1 MISPPRSR
9 PGTPLLS
16 SGVLFALGAALL
28 FGIST
33 PAAKALGAGIAP
45 QLLAGLLYLGAGLGL
60 VIWMGLRKL
69 WTPDAATIRKP
80 RGREWGW
87 LAAAVA
93 AGGVIGPVLLMQG
106 LARTDGAA
114 ASLLLNLESV
124 LTGTLAWLV
133 FKEKFSLRVLIGMS
147 VIFAGGL
154 IISWNGS
161 PSLTTLAGPLLVAA
175 ACLAWAL
182 DNNFTRKIADCDPL
196 FSAAIKGGV
205 GAAVNCGIALMIGT
219 ALPAP
224 ARIAGALLVGF
235 LGYGLS
241 IVCFIMALRQLGA
254 ARTGAFFAIAPFCG
268 ALTAVAFGMSL
279 FSGSLFAAGAVMAI
293 GVWLLLNEHTPETTA

>member
-1 MISPPRSR
+1 MINPLQSR
-9 PGTPLLS
+9 NGTPLLS

-28 FGIST
+28 FGLST
-33 PAAKALGAGIAP
+33 PAAKALGAGISP

-60 VIWMGLRKL
+60 SLWMIIRKL
-69 WTPDAATIRKP
+69 LKPGAAPLRKP

-93 AGGVIGPVLLMQG
+93 SGGVIGPVLLMQG
-106 LARTDGAA
+106 LARSDGAA
-114 ASLLLNLESV
+114 SSLLLNLESV
-124 LTGTLAWLV
+124 LTGALAWLV

-224 ARIAGALLVGF
+224 AWIAGALLVGF

-279 FSGSLFAAGAVMAI
+279 FSGRLLAAGAVMAF
-293 GVWLLLNEHTPETTA
+293 GVWFLLREEQQ

>member
-1 MISPPRSR
+1 MISSLQSKN
-9 PGTPLLS
+9 GTPLFS

-28 FGIST
+28 FGLST
-33 PAAKALGAGIAP
+33 PAAKALGAGIKP
-45 QLLAGLLYLGAGLGL
+45 QLLAGLLYLGAALGL
-60 VIWMGLRKL
+60 SLWMIIRKL
-69 WTPDAATIRKP
+69 LRPGAAPLRKP

-93 AGGVIGPVLLMQG
+93 SGGVIGPVLLMQG
-106 LARTDGAA
+106 LARSDGAA
-114 ASLLLNLESV
+114 SSLLLNLESV
-124 LTGTLAWLV
+124 LTGALAWRV
-133 FKEKFSLRVLIGMS
+133 FREKFSLRVLIGMS

-154 IISWNGS
+154 IISWNGN

-205 GAAVNCGIALMIGT
+205 GAAVNCGIALMISS
-219 ALPAP
+219 APPPP

-279 FSGSLFAAGAVMAI
+279 FSGRLLAAGAVMAI
-293 GVWLLLNEHTPETTA
+293 GVWFLLREEQQ

>member
-1 MISPPRSR
+1 MTHPSQNRVKV
-9 PGTPLLS
+9 LS
-16 SGVLFALGAALL
+16 TGVLFALGAALL

-33 PAAKALGAGIAP
+33 PAAKALEKGIAP
-45 QLLAGLLYLGAGLGL
+45 QMLAGLLYLGAGLGL
-60 VIWMGLRKL
+60 VIWMGLRIL
-69 WTPDAATIRKP
+69 RAPNAAPLRKP

-93 AGGVIGPVLLMQG
+93 SGGVIGPVLLMQG
-106 LARTDGAA
+106 LTHTDGAA

-124 LTGTLAWLV
+124 LTGALAWLV
-133 FKEKFSLRVLIGMS
+133 FKEKFSFRVLIGMS

-154 IISWNGS
+154 IISWTGT
-161 PSLTTLAGPLLVAA
+161 PTLTTIAGPLLVAG

-205 GAAVNCGIALMIGT
+205 GAVVNCGIALMAGT
-219 ALPAP
+219 AMPGI
-224 ARIAGALLVGF
+224 ARVAGALLVGF

-254 ARTGAFFAIAPFCG
+254 ARTGAYFAIAPFCG
-268 ALTAVAFGMSL
+268 ALTAVAFMLSPI
-279 FSGSLFAAGAVMAI
+279 SGRLLAAGAIMAV
-293 GVWLLLNEHTPETTA
+293 GVWFLLDDHSPEAVV

>member
-1 MISPPRSR
+1 MSISPRPRSGVTQ
-9 PGTPLLS
+9 PS
-16 SGVLFALGAALL
+16 AGVLFALGAALL

-69 WTPDAATIRKP
+69 GTAGAPPLRKP

-87 LAAAVA
+87 LAAAVIS
-93 AGGVIGPVLLMQG
+93 GGIIGPVLLMQG

-124 LTGTLAWLV
+124 LTCVLAWIV
-133 FKEKFSLRVLIGMS
+133 FKEKFSPRVLIGMS

-154 IISWNGS
+154 IISWNGT

-175 ACLAWAL
+175 ACLSWAL

-196 FSAAIKGGV
+196 FSAAVKGGA
-205 GAAVNCGIALMIGT
+205 GAAVNCGIAVMAGA
-219 ALPAP
+219 ALPGA

-241 IVCFIMALRQLGA
+241 IVCFIMALRSLGA
-254 ARTGAFFAIAPFCG
+254 ARTGAFFAIAPFFG

-279 FSGSLFAAGAVMAI
+279 FSGRLLATGAVMAV
-293 GVWLLLNEHTPETTA
+293 GVWLLLNEHSPEPVD